1 MSETKTPENTVEN
14 AAPDDTIRRKRL
26 RGFLNHLIAYFV
38 VMVVLVPVNALLAP
52 GTPWFLFP
60 LVAWGAPL
68 AVHAAY
74 VMGWWGHKNSESGRT
89 ETENG

>member
-1 MSETKTPENTVEN
+1 MSDLQPDNT
-14 AAPDDTIRRKRL
+14 AADAIRRKRL
-26 RGFLNHLIAYFV
+26 RGFLNHLIAYFG
-38 VMVVLVPVNALLAP
+38 VMVVLVPINALLAP

-74 VMGWWGHKNSESGRT
+74 VMGWWGKKAKTESGH
-89 ETENG
+89 G

>member
-1 MSETKTPENTVEN
+1 VS
-14 AAPDDTIRRKRL
+14 APDPRQEDPAAEQAKRLRL
-26 RGFLNHLIAYFV
+26 RGFLNHLIAYFG
-38 VMVVLVPVNALLAP
+38 VMVVLVPINAALAP

-74 VMGWWGHKNSESGRT
+74 VMGWWGRKTESG
-89 ETENG
+89 NG